1 MTSYEDMISLTSI
14 TFTIVIWHGREIY
27 ATKSELDSD
36 SKLKTFYMEAG
47 LPTDYCLHTDGTA

>member
-1 MTSYEDMISLTSI
+1 MISLTSI

-36 SKLKTFYMEAG
+36 SKLETFCMEAG
-47 LPTDYCLHTDGTA
+47 LPTDHCLHTDGTA